1 MKNLLL
7 VAAVILMAACQSKIK
22 QESANPKTESIQPN
36 VVVVDQLLAKA
47 ETLVDKPVVVQGH
60 VTHTCKHSGKR
71 CFIVGDDAN
80 LSIRVEAGGQIQ
92 GFNRELVGNS
102 IAVKGILKERRLTA
116 EYIDQW
122 EEKVQ
127 NQEAQE
133 DGSAETCAAEM
144 NNINNMRQW
153 MEDNEK
159 NYYSI
164 YYINGENYDIV
175 D

>member
-22 QESANPKTESIQPN
+22 QESANPKTESIQTN

-80 LSIRVEAGGQIQ
+80 LSIRVEAGGQIL

-122 EEKVQ
+122 EEKVK